1 MQSGRLRSAIS
12 VLGLG
17 LGLFTAEALYSGNE
31 RFYRQFVMPTLQ
43 VLVPDAEIAHYLA
56 VRATKFGIVPSRPL
70 NAFPLLNCN
79 VFGLNFQHP
88 VGMAAGFDKDGEA
101 VMGLLKMGFAFVEVG
116 TVTPLPQPG
125 NPRPR
130 VFRWKEYEAVL
141 NRYGFN
147 SQGHDAV
154 YERLKSRPWEGIG
167 IVGVNL
173 GCNKT
178 SLNPVADFVAGVQKF
193 GEVADYLVINVS
205 SPNTPGLRAL
215 QRKESLRNLLTQV
228 LDARSH
234 LKKRTP
240 ILLKISP
247 DESDQSLKEIVETV
261 LEPSTRVDG
270 LIVSNTMLASYE
282 DAIACHAVPST
293 DGTPPDAL
301 GGLSGRPLFARSTE
315 CLTKVAALTK
325 GELPLIGVG
334 GVSDAEDAMAKLQ
347 AGASLVQLYT
357 SVVYQGPPVAHRI
370 TKGLNEMFQK

>member
-1 MQSGRLRSAIS
+1 
-12 VLGLG
+12 
-17 LGLFTAEALYSGNE
+17 
-31 RFYRQFVMPTLQ
+31 MPTLHA
-43 VLVPDAEIAHYLA
+43 LVPDAELAHFLA
-56 VRATKFGIVPSRPL
+56 VRATKFGITPSKPQ
-70 NAFPLLNCN
+70 NAFPFLNCN
-79 VFGLNFQHP
+79 AFGLNFQHP

-130 VFRWKEYEAVL
+130 IFRWKEHEAVL

-154 YERLKSRPWEGIG
+154 YERLKSRPWEGMG

-173 GCNKT
+173 GCNKNAA
-178 SLNPVADFVAGVQKF
+178 NPVADFVAGVEKF

-228 LDARSH
+228 LDARSR

-247 DESDQSLKEIVETV
+247 DESDQSLKDIVETV
-261 LEPSTRVDG
+261 LEPSTRIDG

-282 DAIACHAVPST
+282 EAVACHAVPAGDNAS
-293 DGTPPDAL
+293 PVESPAL

-315 CLTKVAALTK
+315 CLAKVAALTK

-334 GVSDAEDAMAKLQ
+334 GISDAQDALEKMK

-357 SVVYQGPPVAHRI
+357 SMIFQGPPVAHRI
-370 TKGLNEMFQK
+370 AKGLCEMTQK